1 MKKDH
6 KGITTSETDY
16 REVTT
21 VRVCVC
27 ACVRGSEGVCVRTQE
42 EFRDNICAKHGRET
56 DSV

>member
-21 VRVCVC
+21 VRVSC
-27 ACVRGSEGVCVRTQE
+27 ACVRGSEGVCVRMQV